1 MKPVR
6 VVALVLGLKVVLGLS
21 ILGSGCFIGFFDEE
35 AVRKATDPHF
45 ILLGNEMAPDG
56 NARILI
62 YQYDTG
68 AFGYSRAWWAITP
81 ESFSD
86 LNLVKFELPD
96 GYMAEG
102 WSGDGELLI
111 SKWTPYY
118 FNEGELREIEFKT
131 GDKFHERRIR
141 IVESN
146 VSK

>member
-6 VVALVLGLKVVLGLS
+6 VLALVLGLTVALGLC
-21 ILGSGCFIGFFDEE
+21 ILGSAWSLGFFDEE

-45 ILLGNEMAPDG
+45 ILLGNELAPDG

-81 ESFSD
+81 ESFTD

-102 WSGDGELLI
+102 WSPDGDLLI

-118 FNEGELREIEFKT
+118 FTEGQMREIEFNT
-131 GDKFHERRIR
+131 GDRLHERRIR
-141 IVESN
+141 IVERN

>member
-6 VVALVLGLKVVLGLS
+6 VLALGIGLTVTLGLT
-21 ILGSGCFIGFFDEE
+21 ILGSGWFLGFFDEE

-45 ILLGNEMAPDG
+45 ILLENELAPDG
-56 NARILI
+56 NARILT
-62 YQYDTG
+62 YHYDTG
-68 AFGYSRAWWAITP
+68 AFGYSRTWSAITP

-96 GYMAEG
+96 GYLAEG

-118 FNEGELREIEFKT
+118 FNEGEVREIEFKT
-131 GDKFHERRIR
+131 GDKLHERTIR
-141 IVESN
+141 IVERN